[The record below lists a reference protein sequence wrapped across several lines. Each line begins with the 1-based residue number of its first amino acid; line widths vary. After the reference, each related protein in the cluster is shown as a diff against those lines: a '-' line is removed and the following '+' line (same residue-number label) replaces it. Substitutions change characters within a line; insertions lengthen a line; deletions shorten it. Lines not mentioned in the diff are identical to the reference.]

1 VKPNDPLISQ
11 GSTRLEEDRTV
22 VRCVTG
28 NTMSDKEIEEMRL
41 PPAPLVPLGRHGTE
55 CNTWLRMQ
63 LHDIDSGVRK
73 RSGSVVKIITNY
85 MYILIIIFTNI
96 LITNLSVSDISV
108 FDCSVSIVKPKP

>member
-1 VKPNDPLISQ
+1 MYQAITKKLDDPLISQ
-11 GSTRLEEDRTV
+11 GTTRLEEDRTV

-28 NTMSDKEIEEMRL
+28 NEMSDKDIEEMHL

-73 RSGSVVKIITNY
+73 RSG
-85 MYILIIIFTNI
+85 
-96 LITNLSVSDISV
+96 
-108 FDCSVSIVKPKP
+108 